1 VKSSCTSAAIDEDAI
16 GKVRQLGR
24 HEKAVRVVDV
34 WRERDHGREL
44 LERCLTGESAA
55 GSPAGAD

>member
-1 VKSSCTSAAIDEDAI
+1 VKSSRTSAAIDEDAI

-34 WRERDHGREL
+34 RRERGHGREL
-44 LERCLTGESAA
+44 LERGPTGDAAA

>member
-24 HEKAVRVVDV
+24 HEKAVRVIDV
-34 WRERDHGREL
+34 RRERGHGREL
-44 LERCLTGESAA
+44 LECRLTGDSAA
-55 GSPAGAD
+55 GRPAGAD